1 MRRSP
6 FPALSLPPVLA
17 ITAVC
22 VGCVASGGTEPNP
35 VDIGGT
41 WSFVEEFTD
50 LDHHITCADTGTY
63 VISQAASGF
72 TGSYTQRG
80 VCAYPTGL
88 VDNSDNG
95 AVTDGRVLGRTVRFK
110 APYCEYD
117 GRVLIENMDRL
128 TGYVVCEVNSQQVT
142 YSFTGTWSAVR

>member
-6 FPALSLPPVLA
+6 FPALSVLPTLA
-17 ITAVC
+17 IAIVWA
-22 VGCVASGGTEPNP
+22 GCVESSGTEPGP

-63 VISQAASGF
+63 VITQAATGF

-128 TGYVVCEVNSQQVT
+128 TGYVACEVTSQQVT
-142 YSFTGTWSAVR
+142 YSFTGTWSAIR

>member
-22 VGCVASGGTEPNP
+22 GGCVASGGTEPNP

-63 VISQAASGF
+63 VITQSASGF
-72 TGSYTQRG
+72 AGSYTQRG
-80 VCAYPTGL
+80 ACALPAGL
-88 VDNSDNG
+88 VDNSDSG
-95 AVTDGRVLGRTVRFK
+95 AVTDGRVVGRTVRFK
-110 APYCEYD
+110 APNCEYD
-117 GRVLIENMDRL
+117 GRVQIENMDRL
-128 TGYVVCEVNSQQVT
+128 TGYVACEISDQQVT

>member
-22 VGCVASGGTEPNP
+22 VRCVASGGTEPNP

-63 VISQAASGF
+63 VITQSASGF
-72 TGSYTQRG
+72 AGSYTQRG
-80 VCAYPTGL
+80 ACALPAGL
-88 VDNSDNG
+88 VDNSDSG
-95 AVTDGRVLGRTVRFK
+95 AVTDGRVVGRTVRFK
-110 APYCEYD
+110 APNCEYD

-128 TGYVVCEVNSQQVT
+128 TGHVACEIGDQQVT
-142 YSFTGTWSAVR
+142 YSFAGTWSAVR